1 MVDIHCHILCG
12 LDDGAENIAESV
24 EMAKIA
30 CDGGS
35 SFIVATPHSNMS
47 DIYKNPWGENIVS
60 KIVALNKALSEKGID
75 LRILPGQEIYCGDHA
90 VEKLKNG
97 QLITLNNSRYPLIEF
112 NFYQNASFLYDQIW
126 ELSKEGYV
134 PIVAHPERYAFVQE
148 NPDSVS
154 RIKSLGALIQI
165 NKGSLRGNFGRTA
178 YKCSDYII
186 SHRLADFIASDAH
199 SPFSRTPYLE
209 SVYEIIAENYSFDYA
224 DFLLKDNPRC
234 VIDDKP
240 NIVY

>member
-60 KIVALNKALSEKGID
+60 KIVALNKALTEKGID

-97 QLITLNNSRYPLIEF
+97 QLITLIIRDIRLLNSTSIKMHHFSMTRYG
-112 NFYQNASFLYDQIW
+112 SFQ
-126 ELSKEGYV
+126 KKV
-134 PIVAHPERYAFVQE
+134 MF
-148 NPDSVS
+148 
-154 RIKSLGALIQI
+154 
-165 NKGSLRGNFGRTA
+165 
-178 YKCSDYII
+178 
-186 SHRLADFIASDAH
+186 RL
-199 SPFSRTPYLE
+199 
-209 SVYEIIAENYSFDYA
+209 
-224 DFLLKDNPRC
+224 
-234 VIDDKP
+234 
-240 NIVY
+240 